1 MHRFMESMCRRFTR
15 KYLQNSIQTKQR
27 NCSMFR
33 NNLDIQTNK
42 KCCAHEQ
49 KMIWKL
55 RPKTEHFA
63 DFQIYIKL
71 SFDLI
76 LK

>member
-49 KMIWKL
+49 KMI
-55 RPKTEHFA
+55 
-63 DFQIYIKL
+63 
-71 SFDLI
+71 
-76 LK
+76 